1 MMDWSWTE
9 LQALSVKAATGAGVP
24 PAQALA
30 FGAMLARHLADG
42 GGEGPIANAL
52 DAPHTILRLAH
63 RVEEMVEAAS
73 INQRSVSVREPD
85 SGHRA
90 LLVSWLSGLPCQAD
104 ITVSGHE
111 ITAQLTLAAPSTRS
125 RPTRIEVSG
134 ALATQLKGL
143 AARTYVPD
151 SATSRASGAGAGLME
166 LD

>member
-42 GGEGPIANAL
+42 GGEAPLMHAL
-52 DAPHTILRLAH
+52 DAPDTILKLAH
-63 RVEEMVEAAS
+63 RVEAMVETAS
-73 INQRSVSVREPD
+73 INQRSVSVQEQD
-85 SGHRA
+85 GGHRA
-90 LLVSWLSGLPCQAD
+90 LLISWLGSLPCQAD
-104 ITVSGHE
+104 ISVSGDA
-111 ITAQLTLAAPSTRS
+111 ITAQLALAAPSTRT
-125 RPTRIEVSG
+125 RPARIELSS
-134 ALATQLKGL
+134 ALAAHLKDL

-151 SATSRASGAGAGLME
+151 SAASRASGAGAGLME